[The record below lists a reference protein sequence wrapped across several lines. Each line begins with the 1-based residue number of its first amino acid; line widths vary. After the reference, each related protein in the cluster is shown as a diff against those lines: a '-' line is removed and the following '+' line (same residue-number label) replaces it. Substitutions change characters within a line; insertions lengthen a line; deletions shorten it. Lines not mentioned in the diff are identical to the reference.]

1 MTDHNASSVRLG
13 HPAHREQN
21 PAVISPIRTTLIL
34 SSSLL
39 LGAGMFP
46 EPILSQSR
54 TTFPGRRVGGGTR
67 GECAARQI
75 IHLVP
80 DSSVF
85 APGPEG
91 LIGWLEGPSPDPK
104 PIEVALRKQNASTP
118 ELSRSVAS
126 AGPRLVLLRL
136 PKALALPLVWES
148 GYQCA
153 ETPAAD
159 EFGFIGAD
167 APPAKS
173 LLVVDSGPA
182 DAAVQTH
189 LNTLLASCGSTTPV
203 ATISRLFDLEHVVSS
218 RLPEV
223 LPVVCL

>member
-1 MTDHNASSVRLG
+1 MTDRNASSVRLE

-21 PAVISPIRTTLIL
+21 PAVITSVRTSLMVAAM
-34 SSSLL
+34 LL
-39 LGAGMFP
+39 LGTAFVP
-46 EPILSQSR
+46 EQSLSQSR
-54 TTFPGRRVGGGTR
+54 NVFPGRRVGGSTR
-67 GECAARQI
+67 GECASRQI

-80 DSSVF
+80 ETSVF
-85 APGPEG
+85 APGAAG
-91 LIGWLEGPSPDPK
+91 VIGWLEGPSPDAK
-104 PIEVALRKQNASTP
+104 PLEVVLREQNASIP
-118 ELSRSVAS
+118 VLSRSVAAS
-126 AGPRLVLLRL
+126 GSRLVLLRL
-136 PKALALPLVWES
+136 PQELPLPLVWES

-173 LLVVDSGPA
+173 LLVVDSVPA

-189 LNTLLASCGSTTPV
+189 LNTVLASCGSTTPV
-203 ATISRLFDLEHVVSS
+203 ATISRLFDLEDVVSS

>member
-1 MTDHNASSVRLG
+1 M
-13 HPAHREQN
+13 
-21 PAVISPIRTTLIL
+21 ISPVRTTFTLVA
-34 SSSLL
+34 SLL
-39 LGAGMFP
+39 LGAGLFP

-54 TTFPGRRVGGGTR
+54 NTFPGRRVGGGTR

-85 APGPEG
+85 APGPVG

-104 PIEVALRKQNASTP
+104 PIEVSLRSENSSTP
-118 ELSRSVAS
+118 VLSRAVAS

-136 PKALALPLVWES
+136 PQALALPLVWES

-153 ETPAAD
+153 DAQAHG
-159 EFGFIGAD
+159 EFGFIGAQG
-167 APPAKS
+167 PPAKS
-173 LLVVDSGPA
+173 LLVEDLLPA
-182 DAAVQTH
+182 DSAVQTH
-189 LNTLLASCGSTTPV
+189 LREVLNKCDSTTSLAS
-203 ATISRLFDLEHVVSS
+203 ISRLFELNDVLSS
-218 RLPEV
+218 SWPEA